1 MMPVSSAIVEIEEGA
16 EEIVLKGISVMPTVS
31 VYGIKENK
39 IVIVIDGDSM
49 GVIDEST
56 KKLLSME
63 GVTGVFPVYSSID
76 E

>member
-1 MMPVSSAIVEIEEGA
+1 LMPVSSAIVEIEEGA

>member
-1 MMPVSSAIVEIEEGA
+1 MPVSSAIVEIEEGA